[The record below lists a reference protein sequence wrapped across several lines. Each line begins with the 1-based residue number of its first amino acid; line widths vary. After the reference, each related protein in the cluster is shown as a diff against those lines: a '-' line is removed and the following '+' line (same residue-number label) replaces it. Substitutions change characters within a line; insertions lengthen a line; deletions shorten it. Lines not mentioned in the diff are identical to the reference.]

1 VAHYGPRRRQSMEDF
16 RVLQRTCPIVLCLS
30 LLCPLVACQKG
41 GRRGG
46 PNLQVSDKLKQTI
59 IEIQSSVDQTN
70 VDYATSGKEKRDVG
84 SRTYATSAEKDLL
97 YMTRFFEQREGR
109 WQSFDGRSR
118 KPNKQFTVTYG
129 NKRQY
134 TYGLEEN
141 LLITPNKALPLSD
154 KEYADIRRICFNEG

>member
-1 VAHYGPRRRQSMEDF
+1 M
-16 RVLQRTCPIVLCLS
+16 QRIA
-30 LLCPLVACQKG
+30 LLVIGFALIGCNVACQQG
-41 GRRGG
+41 GRRSGG
-46 PNLQVSDKLKQTI
+46 PNLQGSSKLQQTI

-70 VDYATSGKEKRDVG
+70 VDYATAGKEKRDVG

-141 LLITPNKALPLSD
+141 MLITPSKALPLSD